1 MKENLDP
8 VSNVEIPKGYRAYQ
22 LKGVKHTIIARK
34 GGPTADQIKTRPTYQ
49 KLRNNQKE
57 FAIASALSKT
67 LRTALTGNMN
77 EICETY
83 VSGRLTAI
91 FRNLAKH
98 QDGPIGKRPMF
109 VSQHGDSLNGFE
121 FNTSSPYDEVFRAQY
136 HIKTGSRCCQV
147 ILHFPAFI
155 PDESLKKPKE
165 ATNFKIKARLISLSD
180 YAYDNFEEAYLP
192 LNKDIHG
199 LFNTYETPMLPIL
212 KIPTSPMTT
221 QISINHD
228 GPNDRT
234 ACVLIMAISFYSYK
248 NGKFIHLPK
257 ESAMSIKKVF

>member
-1 MKENLDP
+1 MKDNIDAI
-8 VSNVEIPKGYRAYQ
+8 SSIEIPKGYRAYN

-57 FAIASALSKT
+57 FAVASMMSKT
-67 LRTALTGNMN
+67 LRESLTGNMN

-83 VSGRLTAI
+83 VSGRLTAQ
-91 FRNLAKH
+91 FRNLVKKEE
-98 QDGPIGKRPMF
+98 GPTGKRPLYI
-109 VSQHGDSLNGFE
+109 SKHGQSLNGFE
-121 FNTSSPYDEVFRAQY
+121 FNTTYTYDEIFKEQY
-136 HIKTGSRCCQV
+136 YIKTGSRWGQV

-155 PDESLKKPKE
+155 PDESFKKPKG
-165 ATNFKIKARLISLSD
+165 ATNFKVKARLVGVSD
-180 YAYDNFEEAYLP
+180 YKYDDFEETYLP

-199 LFNTYETPMLPIL
+199 RFSTYETPMLPLL

-221 QISINHD
+221 QICIDHD
-228 GPNDRT
+228 GNCQH
-234 ACVLIMAISFYSYK
+234 AAFFLIMAISFYTYE